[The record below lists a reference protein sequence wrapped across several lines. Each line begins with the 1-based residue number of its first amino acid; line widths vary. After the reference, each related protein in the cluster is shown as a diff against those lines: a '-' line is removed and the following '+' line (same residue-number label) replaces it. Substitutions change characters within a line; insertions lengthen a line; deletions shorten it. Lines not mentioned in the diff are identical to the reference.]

1 MSNAVSQRKPA
12 FFQAPSYRH
21 RLAERYSA
29 LRCQPVRD
37 LAFLLT
43 APAPWHS
50 GAEIDCA
57 RLLGPQGWPQ
67 LIALDAA
74 PHPLLDWLAA
84 RPTRRLGVYAEQ
96 LLQYWFSH
104 AGHIDCVAAN
114 LPLAEHGRSVGE
126 FDFLLRVDGLP
137 LHLEAASKF
146 YLQLDAAGGEL
157 VGPSLRDAWPLKY
170 RKLASQLALG
180 CHPAARLP
188 QGFAGCPAY
197 SRLTGWLF
205 YPHAPQPQFPCNA
218 DACRG
223 WWRRLSEPWPQHAA
237 DSRWLLLPRLCWLAP
252 ARAAGDAVLTLVQL
266 QALLAE
272 ADGAR
277 LVAELAPGADGDW
290 HEIARGFVVRDDWPL
305 PGMLA
310 ELQRKLAAS

>member
-1 MSNAVSQRKPA
+1 M
-12 FFQAPSYRH
+12 SYRH
-21 RLAERYSA
+21 RLAEGLSA

-37 LAFLLT
+37 LAFLLSC
-43 APAPWHS
+43 PAPWHS

-67 LIALDAA
+67 LMALDAA
-74 PHPLLDWLAA
+74 PQPLLDWLAA
-84 RPTRRLGVYAEQ
+84 RPTRRLGVYAESLLEFWFQ
-96 LLQYWFSH
+96 L
-104 AGHIDCVAAN
+104 APHIDCVAAN
-114 LPLAEHGRSVGE
+114 LPLAEHGRSIGE
-126 FDFLLRVDGLP
+126 FDYLLRIDGQP

-170 RKLASQLALG
+170 RKLASQLALS
-180 CHPAARLP
+180 CHPAAKLP
-188 QGFAGCPAY
+188 PGFAGCPAY
-197 SRLTGWLF
+197 SRLSGWLF
-205 YPHAPQPQFPCNA
+205 YPGAPRPAFPFNA
-218 DACRG
+218 DACCG

-237 DSRWLLLPRLCWLAP
+237 DSRWLLLPRLSWLAP
-252 ARAAGDAVLTLVQL
+252 ARAEAAAVLTLVQL
-266 QALLAE
+266 QAELA
-272 ADGAR
+272 AVDGAR
-277 LVAELAPGADGDW
+277 LVAELTPGADGDW